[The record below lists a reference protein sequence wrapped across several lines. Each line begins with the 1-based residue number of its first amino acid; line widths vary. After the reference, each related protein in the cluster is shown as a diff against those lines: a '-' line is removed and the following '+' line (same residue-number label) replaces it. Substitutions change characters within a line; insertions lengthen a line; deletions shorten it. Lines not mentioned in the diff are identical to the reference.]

1 MLNQFGVFYVPQAFA
16 RDDNNIPAN
25 QSVLVEAK
33 RFAHQTL
40 EAIALNGE
48 LYALLADHQPETGV
62 IQIVVTRKEQE
73 IFPRNLA
80 GRGVKGLS
88 NCQTRTTFGAA
99 TRQDSTAVLGSHA
112 STEAV
117 GTGAF
122 DGAWLESTFHGVVT
136 WFVHNGPEW
145 PPF

>member
-1 MLNQFGVFYVPQAFA
+1 MLNQFGVFYITQAFA
-16 RDDNNIPAN
+16 RDDNNIPTN

-62 IQIVVTRKEQE
+62 IKIVVTRKEQE

-80 GRGVKGLS
+80 GGGVKDCLEMP
-88 NCQTRTTFGAA
+88 
-99 TRQDSTAVLGSHA
+99 GS
-112 STEAV
+112 
-117 GTGAF
+117 
-122 DGAWLESTFHGVVT
+122 
-136 WFVHNGPEW
+136 
-145 PPF
+145 

>member
-1 MLNQFGVFYVPQAFA
+1 MLNQFGVFYITQAFA
-16 RDDNNIPAN
+16 RDDNNIPTN

-80 GRGVKGLS
+80 GGGVKDCLEMS
-88 NCQTRTTFGAA
+88 
-99 TRQDSTAVLGSHA
+99 GS
-112 STEAV
+112 E
-117 GTGAF
+117 
-122 DGAWLESTFHGVVT
+122 
-136 WFVHNGPEW
+136 
-145 PPF
+145 

>member
-16 RDDNNIPAN
+16 RDDNNIPTN

-48 LYALLADHQPETGV
+48 LYALFPDHEPQTGM
-62 IQIVVTRKEQE
+62 IQVVVARKEQE

-80 GRGVKGLS
+80 GRGVKDRLEVPGGK
-88 NCQTRTTFGAA
+88 QTLFPTEVLTHLQCRIIKLPDAHDLWRDDA
-99 TRQDSTAVLGSHA
+99 TGRHDRS
-112 STEAV
+112 
-117 GTGAF
+117 
-122 DGAWLESTFHGVVT
+122 W
-136 WFVHNGPEW
+136 
-145 PPF
+145 